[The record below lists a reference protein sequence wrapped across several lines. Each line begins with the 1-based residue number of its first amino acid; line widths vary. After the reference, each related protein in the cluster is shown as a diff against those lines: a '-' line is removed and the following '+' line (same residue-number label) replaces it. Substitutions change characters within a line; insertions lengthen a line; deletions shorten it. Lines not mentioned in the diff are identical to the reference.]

1 MEKEAKVKSTESSDE
16 NYVYFFD
23 ESKPIYE
30 QAILKEGDKYLLNV
44 RKIYTDDSYYGVCY
58 TTCEHNFGIQHQF
71 RCKDRPLGNLL
82 VVDNKHEFLSKFTNI
97 KDRYESPTLNL
108 RQEEAHFKLPY
119 KVFFYYDEYDRYC
132 YTQYLLRN
140 GRVLRGL
147 YGAKDT
153 KDLQRLLKEFNGFA
167 TLGEPT
173 KNQIINFYQDKINSY
188 SNNQIS
194 VSTDYSKIIVEHS
207 TQYEQEWSDIKRRKS
222 ALQG

>member
-1 MEKEAKVKSTESSDE
+1 LEKEAKLKSTESSDE

-23 ESKPIYE
+23 ESQPIYK

-44 RKIYTDDSYYGVCY
+44 RKIYTDDLYYGVSF
-58 TTCEHNFGIQHQF
+58 TTYDAYFGIQHQF
-71 RCKDRPLGNLL
+71 RCKDRPLGDYS
-82 VVDNKHEFLSKFTNI
+82 VVEDKNKFLSKFLKSN
-97 KDRYESPTLNL
+97 DRYRQNNINL
-108 RQEEAHFKLPY
+108 KVKEAHFKLPY
-119 KVFFYYDEYDRYC
+119 KVFFYYDEHDRYH
-132 YTQYLLRN
+132 YTQYLHRD
-140 GRVLRGL
+140 GKVLRGL
-147 YGAKDT
+147 YGAKDS

-222 ALQG
+222 GPY